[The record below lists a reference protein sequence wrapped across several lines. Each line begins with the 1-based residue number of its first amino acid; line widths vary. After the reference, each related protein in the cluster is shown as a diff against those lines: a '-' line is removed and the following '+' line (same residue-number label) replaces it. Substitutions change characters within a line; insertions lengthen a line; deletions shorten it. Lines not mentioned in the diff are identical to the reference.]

1 MTATSYGST
10 VGALLAVWD
19 NGGVHSHAGHSPAGH
34 SHAPPGDG
42 DSRRLSIALALI
54 VGFMAVEV
62 VVGILASSLAL
73 ISDAA
78 HMLTDAGALVMSL
91 VVIRL
96 MRRPAAGNLT
106 FGLRRTEI
114 LSAQANGA
122 ALLVLGLLIVYEG
135 IRRLITPPDAGG
147 KAMLVVALAGI
158 AVNLAATRVLAGADR
173 RSMNVEGSFQHL
185 LTDLAA
191 FVITAIA
198 GVVILATGQTRADG
212 AAAIMIAAIMLRA
225 SYVLLRDSGRV
236 LLEAA
241 PEGMDTEEIGRA
253 LAGHPNVT
261 NVHDLHVWEIGTGFP
276 ALSAHVLV
284 AQGDDCH
291 AVRRE
296 LETLLATQFGIE
308 HTTLQVEHEKAGR
321 LLRIGKR

>member
-1 MTATSYGST
+1 M
-10 VGALLAVWD
+10 
-19 NGGVHSHAGHSPAGH
+19 NGVHWHAGHSHAGHSHPA
-34 SHAPPGDG
+34 PGDG
-42 DSRRLSIALALI
+42 DSRRLGIALALI
-54 VGFMAVEV
+54 AGFMVVEV

-96 MRRPAAGNLT
+96 MRRPAGGNLT

-122 ALLVLGLLIVYEG
+122 TLLVLGLLIAYEA

-147 KAMLVVALAGI
+147 KAMVIVAVAGI
-158 AVNLAATRVLAGADR
+158 VVNLGATRVLAGADL
-173 RSMNVEGSFQHL
+173 RSMNIEGSFQHL

-191 FVITAIA
+191 FVLTAVA
-198 GVVILATGQTRADG
+198 GIVILATGQTRADG
-212 AAAIMIAAIMLRA
+212 AAALVIAVIMLRA
-225 SYVLLRDSGRV
+225 SYDLLRDSGRV

-253 LAGHPNVT
+253 LATHANVT
-261 NVHDLHVWEIGTGFP
+261 NIHDLHVWEIGTGFP

-284 AQGDDCH
+284 APGDDCH

-296 LETLLATQFGIE
+296 LEAMLAEQFGIE

-321 LLRIGKR
+321 LLRIGRE

>member
-1 MTATSYGST
+1 M
-10 VGALLAVWD
+10 V
-19 NGGVHSHAGHSPAGH
+19 
-34 SHAPPGDG
+34 
-42 DSRRLSIALALI
+42 
-54 VGFMAVEV
+54 VEV

-78 HMLTDAGALVMSL
+78 HMLTDAGALVLSL

-96 MRRPAAGNLT
+96 MRRPAGGNLT

-122 ALLVLGLLIVYEG
+122 TLLVLGLLIVYEG

-147 KAMLVVALAGI
+147 KAMLIVAVAGI
-158 AVNLAATRVLAGADR
+158 VVNLAATRVLAGADR

-191 FVITAIA
+191 FVITAVA

-212 AAAIMIAAIMLRA
+212 VAALVIAVIMLRA

-241 PEGMDTEEIGRA
+241 PEGMSTEEIGRA
-253 LAGHPNVT
+253 LATHHNVT

-296 LETLLATQFGIE
+296 LETMLADQFGIE
-308 HTTLQVEHEKAGR
+308 HTTLQVEHEKSGR

>member
-1 MTATSYGST
+1 M
-10 VGALLAVWD
+10 
-19 NGGVHSHAGHSPAGH
+19 HSHAGHSHAGH

-42 DSRRLSIALALI
+42 DSRRISIALALI
-54 VGFMAVEV
+54 AGFMAVEV

-91 VVIRL
+91 IVIRL
-96 MRRPAAGNLT
+96 MRRPAGGNLT

-122 ALLVLGLLIVYEG
+122 TLLVLGLLIVYEA
-135 IRRLITPPDAGG
+135 IRRLVTPPDAGG

-158 AVNLAATRVLAGADR
+158 AVNLVSTRLLAGADR
-173 RSMNVEGSFQHL
+173 SSMNIEGSFQHL

-191 FVITAIA
+191 FVITAVA
-198 GVVILATGQTRADG
+198 GVVILATGETRADG
-212 AAAIMIAAIMLRA
+212 VASLVIAAIMLRA

-253 LAGHPNVT
+253 LAAHHNVT

-284 AQGDDCH
+284 ARGDDCH

-296 LETLLATQFGIE
+296 LEAMLASKFGIE
-308 HTTLQVEHEKAGR
+308 HTTLQVEHEKSGR
-321 LLRIGKR
+321 LLRIGRT

>member
-1 MTATSYGST
+1 MR
-10 VGALLAVWD
+10 D
-19 NGGVHSHAGHSPAGH
+19 VHSHAGHS
-34 SHAPPGDG
+34 HAAPGDG
-42 DSRRLSIALALI
+42 DSRRLWIALALI
-54 VGFMAVEV
+54 GGLMVVEV

-78 HMLTDAGALVMSL
+78 HMLTDAGALVLSL

-96 MRRPAAGNLT
+96 VRRPAGGNLT

-122 ALLVLGLLIVYEG
+122 TLLVLALLIVYEA
-135 IRRLITPPDAGG
+135 IRRLITPPDSGG
-147 KAMLVVALAGI
+147 KAILIVALVGI
-158 AVNLAATRVLAGADR
+158 VVNLAATRVLAGADR
-173 RSMNVEGSFQHL
+173 RSMNIEGSFQHL

-191 FVITAIA
+191 FVITAVA

-212 AAAIMIAAIMLRA
+212 VAALVIAGIMLRA

-253 LAGHPNVT
+253 LAAHPKVT

-296 LETLLATQFGIE
+296 LEETLAEQFGIT
-308 HTTLQVEHEKAGR
+308 HTTLQVEHETAGR
-321 LLRIGKR
+321 LLRIGDG

>member
-1 MTATSYGST
+1 
-10 VGALLAVWD
+10 
-19 NGGVHSHAGHSPAGH
+19 VHSHAGH

-42 DSRRLSIALALI
+42 DSRRLSITLALI
-54 VGFMAVEV
+54 ASFMAVEV
-62 VVGILASSLAL
+62 VVGVLASSLAL

-78 HMLTDAGALVMSL
+78 HMLTDAGGLVMSL

-96 MRRPAAGNLT
+96 MRRPAGGNLT

-122 ALLVLGLLIVYEG
+122 TLLVLGLLIVYEG

-147 KAMLVVALAGI
+147 KAMLIVALVGI
-158 AVNLAATRVLAGADR
+158 VVNLVATRVLSGADR
-173 RSMNVEGSFQHL
+173 SSMNVEGSFQHL

-212 AAAIMIAAIMLRA
+212 VASLVIAAIMLRA

-253 LAGHPNVT
+253 LAAHHNVT
-261 NVHDLHVWEIGTGFP
+261 NVHDLHVWQIGTGFP

-284 AQGDDCH
+284 AEGDDCH

-296 LETLLATQFGIE
+296 LETMLADQLGIE
-308 HTTLQVEHEKAGR
+308 HTTLQVEHEKTRR
-321 LLRIGKR
+321 LLRIGKS